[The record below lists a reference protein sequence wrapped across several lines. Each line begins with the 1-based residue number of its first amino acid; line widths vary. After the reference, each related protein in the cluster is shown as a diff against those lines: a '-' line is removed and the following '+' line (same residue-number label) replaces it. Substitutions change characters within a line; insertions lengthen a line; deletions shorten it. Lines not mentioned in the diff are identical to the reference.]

1 MGPLLKIEWIKLWR
15 EWPVLIMGIGMP
27 VGFFCI
33 LFRNDNVT

>member
-27 VGFFCI
+27 V
-33 LFRNDNVT
+33 